1 MSQDIALD
9 TASTPPA
16 ASQRL
21 KLPSSVWLGIL
32 AIAAS
37 ILVPGALGNQ
47 YWTYTFTLVTLYIV
61 VAIMQNMLI
70 SEAGQMSFGQG
81 AVFGIAAV
89 TAAVMTGL
97 HGQPFWLSAIGGI
110 GAGLVLGALF
120 AAPALRVQGYYL
132 GFVTLS
138 AALVFP
144 QLLIAFDSITGGVNG
159 VPAFVMSL
167 ATPVYGSIT
176 PLSILAVLFAAF
188 ALLFHAVL
196 PHTVLGRRMIIVS
209 NSPEAA
215 QALGIH
221 PGTIRS
227 IAFLIAAFGTAVAG
241 VLYVPLVG
249 FVGPT
254 AFRVDFSIFF
264 FLAVI
269 VGGQGK
275 LLGPIVG
282 VWLLHL
288 VPNVFLA
295 DFSHYR
301 LLIYGVVALAVM
313 LAFPDGVVGTL
324 SKWIASRRSGSEKV
338 TVSLHDAL
346 RKDDE
351 LAASPAPR
359 PADGA
364 ALIEVREARKSFGNA
379 VALGGASLSVKEGTI
394 HGLVGPNGS
403 GKTSMLN
410 TISGFMPLDSGK
422 VELFGRNVTRLA
434 PWRRTRM
441 GVGRT
446 FQTPRIFDRLS
457 IWENV
462 QIGREGFGRA
472 GGENGLAK
480 LGSLAARWRRQDPSL
495 LPHGQRRLL
504 EILRVMESDA
514 RVILLDEPAGGLS
527 PEERADLANLLVYF
541 RDKLGK
547 TILLVEHDLRMVWN
561 VADEIT
567 VMETGTV
574 AASGMP
580 EEIKS
585 NPKVRALFTGGGD
598 A

>member
-1 MSQDIALD
+1 MSQDVSLP
-9 TASTPPA
+9 TAAVNSPA
-16 ASQRL
+16 APRL
-21 KLPSSVWLGIL
+21 RVPSTAWIGIL

-47 YWTYTFTLVTLYIV
+47 YWTYTFTLVTLYVIV
-61 VAIMQNMLI
+61 AVMQNMLV

-110 GAGLVLGALF
+110 AAGLVLGALF

-144 QLLIAFDSITGGVNG
+144 QLLIALDSITGGVNG

-167 ATPVYGSIT
+167 ATPVFGTVT
-176 PLSILAVLFAAF
+176 PLSLLAVLFAAL

-196 PHTVLGRRMIIVS
+196 PHTALGRKMIVVS

-215 QALGIH
+215 QSLGIH
-221 PGTIRS
+221 PGIIRS
-227 IAFLIAAFGTAVAG
+227 IAFLIAALGTAIAG

-264 FLAVI
+264 FFAVI

-275 LLGPIVG
+275 LLGPIIG

-288 VPNVFLA
+288 VPNVLLA

-301 LLIYGVVALAVM
+301 LLIYGLVALVVM
-313 LAFPDGVVGTL
+313 LSFPDGVVGSL
-324 SKWIASRRSGSEKV
+324 SKWFASRRGGSDKV
-338 TVSLHDAL
+338 AISLHDAFVN
-346 RKDDE
+346 DDTPV
-351 LAASPAPR
+351 SQPAR
-359 PADGA
+359 SARSEA
-364 ALIEVREARKSFGNA
+364 CLIAVTGARKSFGNA
-379 VALGGASLSVKEGTI
+379 VALDGASLTVREGTI

-410 TISGFMPLDSGK
+410 TISGFMPLDAGR
-422 VELFGRNVTRLA
+422 VELFGRDVTGLA
-434 PWRRTRM
+434 PWRRTRL
-441 GVGRT
+441 GLGRT

-457 IWENV
+457 IWDNV
-462 QIGREGFGRA
+462 RLGREGYKNRA
-472 GGENGLAK
+472 GKSRLVELSAFASK
-480 LGSLAARWRRQDPSL
+480 WQQQDPSL

-527 PEERADLANLLVYF
+527 PEERADLAALLVHF
-541 RDKLGK
+541 RDRMGK
-547 TILLVEHDLRMVWN
+547 TILLVEHDLSMVWS
-561 VADEIT
+561 VADDIT

-574 AASGMP
+574 AAAGLP
-580 EEIKS
+580 HEIKS
-585 NPKVRALFTGGGD
+585 NPKVRALFTGGRD

>member
-1 MSQDIALD
+1 MSQNSHPADR
-9 TASTPPA
+9 SPPR
-16 ASQRL
+16 QPLR
-21 KLPSSVWLGIL
+21 LPSSVWVGIL

-37 ILVPGALGNQ
+37 ILIPGALGNQ
-47 YWTYTFTLVTLYIV
+47 YWSYTFTLVTLYII
-61 VAIMQNMLI
+61 VAIMQNMLV

-81 AVFGIAAV
+81 AIFGIAAV

-97 HGQPFWLSAIGGI
+97 HGQPFWLSAIGGMV
-110 GAGLVLGALF
+110 AGLVLGGLF

-144 QLLIAFDSITGGVNG
+144 QLLIALDSITGGVNG
-159 VPAFVMSL
+159 VPAYVMSL
-167 ATPVYGSIT
+167 SKPLYGTIT
-176 PLSILAVLFAAF
+176 PLSLLAIAAA
-188 ALLFHAVL
+188 ALALIFHGVL
-196 PHTVLGRRMIIVS
+196 PNTVLGRRMIIVS

-227 IAFLIAAFGTAVAG
+227 IAFLIAALGTAVAG

-269 VGGQGK
+269 VGGQSK
-275 LLGPIVG
+275 LLGPLIG
-282 VWLLHL
+282 VWLLYL
-288 VPNVFLA
+288 VPNVLLA

-301 LLIYGVVALAVM
+301 LLIYGVVALVVM
-313 LAFPDGVVGTL
+313 LAFPDGVVGT
-324 SKWIASRRSGSEKV
+324 IASFVAARRGGAGKVAISLDDAFDRGSDGD
-338 TVSLHDAL
+338 DA
-346 RKDDE
+346 RPDAR
-351 LAASPAPR
+351 AAS
-359 PADGA
+359 DGA
-364 ALIEVREARKSFGNA
+364 VLISVREARKSFGNA
-379 VALGGASLSVKEGTI
+379 VALGGASLTVRKGTI

-410 TISGFMPLDSGK
+410 TISGFMPLDSGS
-422 VELFGRNVTRLA
+422 VELFGREVAGLA

-441 GVGRT
+441 GLGRT

-462 QIGREGFGRA
+462 QVGREGYGRSGDA
-472 GGENGLAK
+472 GRSSDLQAFAAK
-480 LGSLAARWRRQDPSL
+480 WRDQDPSL

-514 RVILLDEPAGGLS
+514 PLILLDEPAGGLS
-527 PEERADLANLLVYF
+527 TEERAELSKLLVHF
-541 RDKLGK
+541 RDRLGK
-547 TILLVEHDLRMVWN
+547 TILLVEHDLSMVWN

-567 VMETGTV
+567 VMETGTI
-574 AASGMP
+574 AASGLP
-580 EEIKS
+580 EDIKS
-585 NPKVRALFTGGGD
+585 DPKVRALFTGGRD

>member
-1 MSQDIALD
+1 MSQDLILAN
-9 TASTPPA
+9 ASGRQAVSPHRRIPMSA
-16 ASQRL
+16 
-21 KLPSSVWLGIL
+21 WLGIL
-32 AIAAS
+32 VTAAS
-37 ILVPGALGNQ
+37 VFVPGALGNQ
-47 YWTYTFTLVTLYIV
+47 YWTYTFTLVTLYVV
-61 VAIMQNMLI
+61 VAIMQNILI

-89 TAAVMTGL
+89 TAAVLTGL
-97 HGQPFWLSAIGGI
+97 HGQPFWLSAIAGV

-144 QLLIAFDSITGGVNG
+144 QLLIALDNITGGVNG
-159 VPAFVMSL
+159 VPAYVMSL
-167 ATPVYGSIT
+167 ATPIYGSIT
-176 PLSILAVLFAAF
+176 PLSILTVVAAAL

-196 PHTVLGRRMIIVS
+196 PRTPLGRKMIIVS

-221 PGTIRS
+221 PGMIRS
-227 IAFLIAAFGTAVAG
+227 TAFLIAALGTAVAG

-264 FLAVI
+264 FFAVI

-275 LLGPIVG
+275 LLGPIMG
-282 VWLLHL
+282 IWLLYL

-301 LLIYGVVALAVM
+301 LLIYGVVALFVM
-313 LAFPDGVVGTL
+313 LVFPDGVVGSL
-324 SKWIASRRSGSEKV
+324 AKWIASRRSNVEKV
-338 TVSLHDAL
+338 TISLHDAL
-346 RKDDE
+346 RDDDT
-351 LAASPAPR
+351 R
-359 PADGA
+359 PVETIGQRP
-364 ALIEVREARKSFGNA
+364 LIEVRNARKSFGNA
-379 VALGGASLSVKEGTI
+379 VALSGASLTVKEGSI
-394 HGLVGPNGS
+394 HGLVGSNGS

-422 VELFGRNVTRLA
+422 VELFGRDVTRLA
-434 PWRRTRM
+434 PWRRTRL
-441 GVGRT
+441 GLGRT

-457 IWENV
+457 IWGNV
-462 QIGREGFGRA
+462 QIGREGYKSA
-472 GGENGLAK
+472 PGGNEIDKLDSQAAK
-480 LGSLAARWRRQDPSL
+480 WHRQDPSL

-504 EILRVMESDA
+504 EILRVMQSDA
-514 RVILLDEPAGGLS
+514 QLILLDEPAGGLS
-527 PEERADLANLLVYF
+527 PEERADLARLLVHF
-541 RDKLGK
+541 RDRLGK
-547 TILLVEHDLRMVWN
+547 TILLVEHDLSMVWN

-567 VMETGTV
+567 VMETGV
-574 AASGMP
+574 IAATGRP
-580 EEIKS
+580 HEIKS
-585 NPKVRALFTGGGD
+585 DPKVRALFTGGGD

>member
-1 MSQDIALD
+1 MSQNLQ
-9 TASTPPA
+9 TADRSPPRQ
-16 ASQRL
+16 SFRM
-21 KLPSSVWLGIL
+21 PVSVWVGIL

-37 ILVPGALGNQ
+37 ILIPGALGSQ
-47 YWTYTFTLVTLYIV
+47 YWSYTFTLVTLYII
-61 VAIMQNMLI
+61 VAIMQNMLV

-81 AVFGIAAV
+81 AIFGIAAV

-97 HGQPFWLSAIGGI
+97 HGQPFWLSAIGGMV
-110 GAGLVLGALF
+110 AGLVLGGLF

-144 QLLIAFDSITGGVNG
+144 QLLIALDSITGGVNG
-159 VPAFVMSL
+159 VPAYVMSL
-167 ATPVYGSIT
+167 ATPLYGTIT
-176 PLSILAVLFAAF
+176 PLSLLAVAAA
-188 ALLFHAVL
+188 ALALIFHGVL
-196 PHTVLGRRMIIVS
+196 PNTVLGRRMIIVS

-227 IAFLIAAFGTAVAG
+227 IAFLIAALGTAVAG

-269 VGGQGK
+269 VGGQSK
-275 LLGPIVG
+275 LLGPLIG
-282 VWLLHL
+282 VWLLYL
-288 VPNVFLA
+288 VPNVLLA

-301 LLIYGVVALAVM
+301 LLIYGVVALVVM
-313 LAFPDGVVGTL
+313 LAFPDGVAGTVAKL
-324 SKWIASRRSGSEKV
+324 VAARRGGAGKV
-338 TVSLHDAL
+338 AISLDDAFDRDGGDAAAVRQPEVSD
-346 RKDDE
+346 KV
-351 LAASPAPR
+351 
-359 PADGA
+359 
-364 ALIEVREARKSFGNA
+364 LISVRDARKSFGNA
-379 VALGGASLSVKEGTI
+379 VALGGASLTVRKGTI

-410 TISGFMPLDSGK
+410 TISGFMPLDSGS
-422 VELFGRNVTRLA
+422 VELFEREVARLA

-441 GVGRT
+441 GLGRT

-462 QIGREGFGRA
+462 QVGREGYGRSDEA
-472 GGENGLAK
+472 GRTSDLEAFAAK
-480 LGSLAARWRRQDPSL
+480 WRDQDPSL

-514 RVILLDEPAGGLS
+514 PLILLDEPAGGLS
-527 PEERADLANLLVYF
+527 TEERAELSKLLVHF

-547 TILLVEHDLRMVWN
+547 TILLVEHDLSMVWN

-567 VMETGTV
+567 VMETGTI
-574 AASGMP
+574 AASGLP
-580 EEIKS
+580 EDIKS
-585 NPKVRALFTGGGD
+585 NPKVRALFTGGRD

>member
-1 MSQDIALD
+1 MSQN
-9 TASTPPA
+9 SYPA
-16 ASQRL
+16 DRSPLR
-21 KLPSSVWLGIL
+21 LPSSVWVGIL

-37 ILVPGALGNQ
+37 ILIPGILGNQ
-47 YWTYTFTLVTLYIV
+47 YWSYTFTLVTLYII
-61 VAIMQNMLI
+61 VAIMQNMLV

-81 AVFGIAAV
+81 AIFGIAAV

-97 HGQPFWLSAIGGI
+97 HGQPFWLSAIGGMV
-110 GAGLVLGALF
+110 AGLVLGGLF

-144 QLLIAFDSITGGVNG
+144 QLLIALDSITGGVNG
-159 VPAFVMSL
+159 VPAYVMSL
-167 ATPVYGSIT
+167 SKPLYGTIT
-176 PLSILAVLFAAF
+176 PLSLLAIAAAALALVFHGIL
-188 ALLFHAVL
+188 
-196 PHTVLGRRMIIVS
+196 PNTVLGRRMIIVS

-227 IAFLIAAFGTAVAG
+227 IAFLIAALGTAVAG

-269 VGGQGK
+269 VGGQSK
-275 LLGPIVG
+275 LLGPLIG
-282 VWLLHL
+282 VWLLYL
-288 VPNVFLA
+288 VPNVLLA

-301 LLIYGVVALAVM
+301 LLIYGVVALVVM
-313 LAFPDGVVGTL
+313 LAFPDGVVGT
-324 SKWIASRRSGSEKV
+324 IASFVAARRGGAGKV
-338 TVSLHDAL
+338 AISLDDAFDRDGNDTL
-346 RKDDE
+346 PDAR
-351 LAASPAPR
+351 PAP
-359 PADGA
+359 DGEV
-364 ALIEVREARKSFGNA
+364 LISVRDARKSFGNA
-379 VALGGASLSVKEGTI
+379 VALGGASLTVRKGTI

-410 TISGFMPLDSGK
+410 TISGFMPLDRGS
-422 VELFGRNVTRLA
+422 VELFGREVAGLA

-441 GVGRT
+441 GLGRT

-462 QIGREGFGRA
+462 QVGREGYGRSGDA
-472 GGENGLAK
+472 GRSSDLQAFAAK
-480 LGSLAARWRRQDPSL
+480 WRDQDPSL

-514 RVILLDEPAGGLS
+514 PLILLDEPAGGLS
-527 PEERADLANLLVYF
+527 TEERAELSKLLVHF
-541 RDKLGK
+541 RDRLGK
-547 TILLVEHDLRMVWN
+547 TILLVEHDLSMVWN

-567 VMETGTV
+567 VMETGTI
-574 AASGMP
+574 AAAGLP
-580 EEIKS
+580 EDIKS
-585 NPKVRALFTGGGD
+585 NPKVRALFTGGRD

>member
-1 MSQDIALD
+1 MSPNSQIAATDGLPVQGRRL
-9 TASTPPA
+9 PPMTW
-16 ASQRL
+16 
-21 KLPSSVWLGIL
+21 VGII

-37 ILVPGALGNQ
+37 ILVPGLLGNQ
-47 YWTYTFTLVTLYIV
+47 YWSYTFTLVTLYII
-61 VAIMQNMLI
+61 VAVMQNMLVA
-70 SEAGQMSFGQG
+70 EAGQMSFGQG
-81 AVFGIAAV
+81 AIFGIAAV
-89 TAAVMTGL
+89 TTAVMIGL
-97 HGQPFWLSAIGGI
+97 HGQPFWLAALGGML
-110 GAGLVLGALF
+110 AGLVLGGLF

-144 QLLIAFDSITGGVNG
+144 QLLIALDSITGGVNG

-167 ATPVYGSIT
+167 SKPVYGTIT
-176 PLSILAVLFAAF
+176 PLSLLAVAAAAI
-188 ALLFHAVL
+188 ALIFHGLL

-221 PGTIRS
+221 PGTVRS

-275 LLGPIVG
+275 LLGPLIG
-282 VWLLHL
+282 VWLLYL
-288 VPNVFLA
+288 VPNVLLA

-301 LLIYGVVALAVM
+301 LLIYGVVALVVM
-313 LAFPDGVVGTL
+313 LAFPDGVVGTI
-324 SKWIASRRSGSEKV
+324 SSFIATRRGGAGKV
-338 TVSLHDAL
+338 AISLNDAFE
-346 RKDDE
+346 RDGEDKP
-351 LAASPAPR
+351 AATR
-359 PADGA
+359 PATDGEV
-364 ALIEVREARKSFGNA
+364 LISVHEARKSFGNA
-379 VALGGASLSVKEGTI
+379 VALGGASLTVRKGTI

-410 TISGFMPLDSGK
+410 TISGFMPLDSGS
-422 VELFGRNVTRLA
+422 VELFGRKVTGLA

-441 GVGRT
+441 GLGRT

-462 QIGREGFGRA
+462 QIGREGYARSDDAGRSS
-472 GGENGLAK
+472 GLGAFAAK
-480 LGSLAARWRRQDPSL
+480 WRDQDPSL

-514 RVILLDEPAGGLS
+514 PLILLDEPAGGLS
-527 PEERADLANLLVYF
+527 TEERTELSRLLVHF
-541 RDKLGK
+541 RDRLGK
-547 TILLVEHDLRMVWN
+547 TILLVEHDLSMVWN

-567 VMETGTV
+567 VMETGTI
-574 AASGMP
+574 AASGLP
-580 EEIKS
+580 EDIKS
-585 NPKVRALFTGGGD
+585 NPKVRALFTGGSD